1 MSYKNPHKYRSFR
14 IKLIISLILS
24 VGFWACG
31 VKKTIPPNKHLLKK
45 NTVLVE
51 GNAKNLG
58 DLKAQILHRNNK
70 RVLFN
75 KLPIFLWLYAL
86 GTDERNPERSDS
98 VAWRRKLRNEM
109 GEPPVIFDDQLAK
122 ISAENIKN
130 YLFNNGYFDAD
141 VTYSVKYTNRKAKV
155 TYTAKPGV
163 PYRIN
168 SLYKQPF
175 DTLLRRYLDSFV
187 ASSDKFRLWWPCNL
201 NNLNDAK
208 DQISNKFRDIGY
220 YTISKDFI
228 RYEIDTLNDKKEAA
242 VFVMLDN
249 LPSGEKHK
257 KFHFGGIKI
266 NVNTSAEYLGN
277 KYPNVVFQKGIRM
290 NMNHYPLDPDI
301 LNKLILID
309 SGNIFNQT
317 QLTKT
322 YRALIDLGLFV
333 FVDFK
338 QDIDQKNSKV
348 LLTINLK
355 TSPRMGY
362 TIEPQLLY
370 SPQGSSGLNLQ
381 TSSQRSFGLAG
392 ILSFFNKNTNGNGE
406 LFKLSSITSFE
417 AIYKRGDFGNFFT
430 GLQQGLVATLTV
442 PNFKFFDKIDA
453 ERKYE
458 KKNTVL
464 SLSYQFESNPNFTRS
479 SLPASVSL
487 QFIKPNF
494 SWYYTP
500 VEISFNRNIINPT
513 FLPKLPLLDQ
523 DFVRRVFTDQI
534 ITAAKF
540 GFVFANN
547 QNKPGQ
553 SSVFTRM
560 GFETSGNAHR
570 WYRQLT
576 ETNFKSD
583 SSYKLFGV
591 NYFQY
596 AKMEAEFRFKQNIDV
611 LNSIAFRINTGLAI
625 PFGNSSIVPYDKRY
639 FIGGSNSLRAWQP
652 RRLGPGNTPESN
664 QSLLDKSGEFLLE
677 ANVEYRFT
685 IIKKFIESALFFDAG
700 NIWNLNKLSVSNP
713 DYGVLYRE
721 TFLSEIALNT
731 GIGLRFDLNI
741 FLFRIDWGIP
751 LRDPSKGINSRWVF
765 SDNLANGTFGRFLLD
780 KTAIAIGIGYPF

>member
-1 MSYKNPHKYRSFR
+1 M
-14 IKLIISLILS
+14 LLS
-24 VGFWACG
+24 VGFFACG

-45 NTVLVE
+45 NIVSVQ

-58 DLKAQILHRNNK
+58 DLTAQILHRNNK

-86 GTDERNPERSDS
+86 GTDEKNPELSDS

-109 GEPPVIFDDQLAK
+109 GEPPVLFDEQLAK

-130 YLFNNGYFDAD
+130 YLINNGYFDAD
-141 VTYSVKYTNRKAKV
+141 VRYSVKFSNRKAKV
-155 TYTAKPGV
+155 TYTAIPGK

-168 SLYKQPF
+168 SLYKQPV
-175 DTLLRRYLDSFV
+175 DSAHKRYLDSFV
-187 ASSDKFRLWWPCNL
+187 SSSDKFRLWWPCNL
-201 NNLNDAK
+201 NNLNEAK
-208 DQISNKFRDIGY
+208 DQLSSKFRDVGF

-242 VFVMLDN
+242 IFVILDN
-249 LPSGEKHK
+249 LPGNEKHK
-257 KFHFGGIKI
+257 KYHFGGIKI
-266 NVNTSAEYLGN
+266 NINTSEEFSGNEY
-277 KYPNVVFQKGIRM
+277 PSIVFQKGIRM
-290 NMNHYPLDPDI
+290 NMNHYPLDPAI

-309 SGNIFNQT
+309 SGDVFNQT

-338 QDIDQKNSKV
+338 QDLDYKNSLI

-392 ILSFFNKNTNGNGE
+392 ILSFINKNTNGNGE

-417 AIYKRGDFGNFFT
+417 AIYKRGNFGDFFT

-442 PNFKFFDKIDA
+442 PNFKFFDKLDA

-458 KKNTVL
+458 KKNTVF

-500 VEISFNRNIINPT
+500 VEISFNRNIIDPV
-513 FLPKLPLLDQ
+513 FFPQLPLLDQ

-534 ITAAKF
+534 ITAAKL
-540 GFVFANN
+540 GFVYSNN
-547 QNKPGQ
+547 QNKPGK
-553 SSVFTRM
+553 SSIFTRM

-576 ETNFKSD
+576 EENFVSD

-596 AKMEAEFRFKQNIDV
+596 AKIESEFRFKQNIDV
-611 LNSIAFRINTGLAI
+611 LNSIAFRINAGIAI

-652 RRLGPGNTPESN
+652 RRLGPGNTPASS
-664 QSLLDKSGEFLLE
+664 QSLLDKSGEILLE

-685 IIKKFIESALFFDAG
+685 IIKKFIESAIFLDAG
-700 NIWNLNKLSVSNP
+700 NIWNLNKLSVINP
-713 DYGVLYRE
+713 DNGILNKE
-721 TFLSEIALNT
+721 TFISEIALNT
-731 GIGLRFDLNI
+731 GIGLRFDLSI

-751 LRDPSKGINSRWVF
+751 LRDPSKGVNQRWVVTENI
-765 SDNLANGTFGRFLLD
+765 SNGTFGDFLVNQ
-780 KTAIAIGIGYPF
+780 TAIAIGIGYPF

>member
-1 MSYKNPHKYRSFR
+1 M
-14 IKLIISLILS
+14 LLS
-24 VGFWACG
+24 VGFFACG
-31 VKKTIPPNKHLLKK
+31 VKKAIPQNKHLLKK
-45 NTVLVE
+45 NNLVVQ
-51 GNAKNLG
+51 GNSKNLG
-58 DLKAQILHRNNK
+58 DLTAQILHRNNK

-86 GTDERNPERSDS
+86 GTDEKNPELSDS

-109 GEPPVIFDDQLAK
+109 GEPPVLFDEQLAK

-130 YLFNNGYFDAD
+130 YLINNGYFDAD
-141 VTYSVKYTNRKAKV
+141 VKYSVKFSNRKAKV
-155 TYTAKPGV
+155 TYTAIPGK

-168 SLYKQPF
+168 SLYKQPV
-175 DTLLRRYLDSFV
+175 DSAHKRYLDSFV
-187 ASSDKFRLWWPCNL
+187 SSSDKFRLWWPCNL
-201 NNLNDAK
+201 NYLNEAK
-208 DQISNKFRDIGY
+208 DQLSSKFRDVGF

-242 VFVMLDN
+242 IFVILDN
-249 LPSGEKHK
+249 LPGNEKHK
-257 KFHFGGIKI
+257 KYHFGGIKI
-266 NVNTSAEYLGN
+266 NINTSEEFLGN
-277 KYPNVVFQKGIRM
+277 KYPSIVFQKGIRM

-301 LNKLILID
+301 LNKLILLD
-309 SGNIFNQT
+309 SGDVFNQT

-338 QDIDQKNSKV
+338 QDLDYKNSLI

-392 ILSFFNKNTNGNGE
+392 ILSFINKNTNGNGE

-417 AIYKRGDFGNFFT
+417 AIYKRDNFGNFFT

-442 PNFKFFDKIDA
+442 PNFKFFDKLDA

-458 KKNTVL
+458 KKNTVF

-500 VEISFNRNIINPT
+500 VEISFNRNIIDPV
-513 FLPKLPLLDQ
+513 FFPQLPLLDQ

-534 ITAAKF
+534 ITASKL
-540 GFVFANN
+540 GFVYSNN
-547 QNKPGQ
+547 QNKPGE
-553 SSVFTRM
+553 SSIFARM

-576 ETNFKSD
+576 EKNFVSD

-596 AKMEAEFRFKQNIDV
+596 AKIEAEFRFKQNIDV
-611 LNSIAFRINTGLAI
+611 LNSVAFRVNAGLAI

-652 RRLGPGNTPESN
+652 RRLGPGNTPTSS

-677 ANVEYRFT
+677 TNIEYRFT
-685 IIKKFIESALFFDAG
+685 IIKKFIESAIFLDAG
-700 NIWNLNKLSVSNP
+700 NIWNLNKLSVINP
-713 DYGVLYRE
+713 DNGILSKE
-721 TFLSEIALNT
+721 TFVSEIALNT
-731 GIGLRFDLNI
+731 GIGLRFDLSI

-751 LRDPSKGINSRWVF
+751 LRDPSKVVNQRWVV
-765 SDNLANGTFGRFLLD
+765 SENISNGTFGDFLVNQ
-780 KTAIAIGIGYPF
+780 TAIAIGIGYPF

>member
-1 MSYKNPHKYRSFR
+1 M
-14 IKLIISLILS
+14 LLS
-24 VGFWACG
+24 VGFFACG
-31 VKKTIPPNKHLLKK
+31 VKKAIPQNKHLLKK
-45 NTVLVE
+45 NNLVVQ
-51 GNAKNLG
+51 GNSKNLG
-58 DLKAQILHRNNK
+58 DLTAQILHRNNK

-86 GTDERNPERSDS
+86 GTDEKNPELSDS

-109 GEPPVIFDDQLAK
+109 GEPPVLFDEQLAK
-122 ISAENIKN
+122 ISADNIKN
-130 YLFNNGYFDAD
+130 YLINNGYFDAN
-141 VTYSVKYTNRKAKV
+141 VKYSVKFSNRKAKV
-155 TYTAKPGV
+155 TYTAIPGK

-168 SLYKQPF
+168 SLYKQPV
-175 DTLLRRYLDSFV
+175 DSAHKLYLDSFV
-187 ASSDKFRLWWPCNL
+187 RSSDKFRLWWPCNL
-201 NNLNDAK
+201 NYLNEAK
-208 DQISNKFRDIGY
+208 DQLSSKFRDVGF

-242 VFVMLDN
+242 IFVILDN
-249 LPSGEKHK
+249 LPGNEKHK
-257 KFHFGGIKI
+257 KYHFGGIKI
-266 NVNTSAEYLGN
+266 NINTSEEFLGN
-277 KYPNVVFQKGIRM
+277 KYPSIVFQKGIRM

-309 SGNIFNQT
+309 SGDVFNQT
-317 QLTKT
+317 HLTKT

-338 QDIDQKNSKV
+338 QDLDYKNSLI

-392 ILSFFNKNTNGNGE
+392 ILSFINKNTNGNGE

-417 AIYKRGDFGNFFT
+417 AIYKRDNFGNFFT

-442 PNFKFFDKIDA
+442 PNFKFFDKLDA

-458 KKNTVL
+458 KKNTVF

-500 VEISFNRNIINPT
+500 VEISFNRNIIDPV
-513 FLPKLPLLDQ
+513 FFPQLPLLDQ

-534 ITAAKF
+534 ITASKL
-540 GFVFANN
+540 GFVYSNN
-547 QNKPGQ
+547 QNKPGE
-553 SSVFTRM
+553 SSIFARM

-576 ETNFKSD
+576 EKNFVSD

-596 AKMEAEFRFKQNIDV
+596 AKIEAEFRFKQNIDV
-611 LNSIAFRINTGLAI
+611 LNSVAFRVNAGLAI

-652 RRLGPGNTPESN
+652 RRLGPGNTPTSS

-677 ANVEYRFT
+677 TNIEYRFT
-685 IIKKFIESALFFDAG
+685 IIKKFIESAIFLDAG
-700 NIWNLNKLSVSNP
+700 NIWNLNKLSVINP
-713 DYGVLYRE
+713 DNGILSKE
-721 TFLSEIALNT
+721 TFVSEIALNT
-731 GIGLRFDLNI
+731 GIGLRFDLSI

-751 LRDPSKGINSRWVF
+751 LRDPSKVVNQRWVV
-765 SDNLANGTFGRFLLD
+765 SENISNGTFGDFLVNQ
-780 KTAIAIGIGYPF
+780 TAIAIGIGYPF